1 MFLCITWMFIHTF
14 YMIPRSK
21 ANPRKLPPGPKP
33 FPVIGN
39 LLDLGDKPHK
49 SLTKLAKA
57 HGPIMCLKL
66 GRVTTII
73 ISSADTAKQVLQT
86 HDQLLCNRTIPD
98 ALRAHKQ
105 DMFGLPWIPVSTR
118 WRNLRKIC
126 NGQLFAS
133 KTLDANQGIRRKKVQ
148 ELLAETHQSSV
159 TGEAVD
165 IGRVAFKTAL
175 NLLSNTI
182 FSVDLAD
189 PNSDTAR
196 EFKEIVWN
204 VMEEAGKPN
213 LADYFPVL
221 KKIDPQGVRR
231 RMTVHFGKLIDLFDR
246 MISQRLKQRKVSGS
260 MTSNSDMLDTLLNIT
275 EENTEEM
282 DKSKI
287 EHLFVV
293 AIITALFFF
302 DLFHNQEFFILTSSC
317 YIRTYLLRGL
327 IQPQPHWNGLWQSYS
342 TTQRHCQK
350 QKQSWSK

>member
-1 MFLCITWMFIHTF
+1 
-14 YMIPRSK
+14 MIPRSK

-49 SLTKLAKA
+49 SLTKLAKV

-86 HDQLLCNRTIPD
+86 YDQLLCNRTIPD

-105 DMFGLPWIPVSTR
+105 DVFGLPAKYVTANCLPA
-118 WRNLRKIC
+118 KH
-126 NGQLFAS
+126 F
-133 KTLDANQGIRRKKVQ
+133 DANQDIRRKKVQ

-165 IGRVAFKTAL
+165 IGRAAFMTKL
-175 NLLSNTI
+175 NLLSNAI

-189 PNSDTAR
+189 SNSDTTR

-204 VMEEAGKPN
+204 VMKEAGKPN

-221 KKIDPQGVRR
+221 KKIEPQGVRR
-231 RMTVHFGKLIDLFDR
+231 RITVYFGKLIHLFDR
-246 MISQRLKQRKVSGS
+246 MISQRLIQRKVSGS
-260 MTSNSDMLDTLLNIT
+260 ITSNSDMLDTLLNIT
-275 EENTEEM
+275 KENTELM
-282 DKSKI
+282 DKSK
-287 EHLFVV
+287 
-293 AIITALFFF
+293 T
-302 DLFHNQEFFILTSSC
+302 
-317 YIRTYLLRGL
+317 
-327 IQPQPHWNGLWQSYS
+327 
-342 TTQRHCQK
+342 
-350 QKQSWSK
+350 

>member
-1 MFLCITWMFIHTF
+1 VTNPTSPYPSL
-14 YMIPRSK
+14 PRLM
-21 ANPRKLPPGPKP
+21 AP
-33 FPVIGN
+33 
-39 LLDLGDKPHK
+39 
-49 SLTKLAKA
+49 A
-57 HGPIMCLKL
+57 IMCLKL
-66 GRVTTII
+66 GQVTTII
-73 ISSADTAKQVLQT
+73 ISSADTAKQVFQT

-105 DMFGLPWIPVSTR
+105 DVFGLPWIPVSTE
-118 WRNLRKIC
+118 WRNLRKIS

-159 TGEAVD
+159 TGEIVD
-165 IGRVAFKTAL
+165 IGRAAFKTAL

-189 PNSDTAR
+189 PNSNTAR

-246 MISQRLKQRKVSGS
+246 MISQRLKQRRVLSGS

-275 EENTEEM
+275 EENNKEM

-293 AIITALFFF
+293 VIITALLFF